1 MSSMVLL
8 SIVSYGQK
16 SSNDVFYGGGWTIG
30 LKKWALDGKT
40 IPNINVDLQY
50 KNNRYGLDFVVKEKS
65 ETYTKQG
72 YGIYYTTPSFKNFSI
87 NVGAGLLSEKW
98 PITRTET
105 STKTTGDYVKG
116 YYRSNGTYVNGY
128 YRNVATFTETK
139 TILIGEEKHNSIYSI
154 IGITKYI
161 PINEDFGLVV
171 RNTTRIFNIS
181 NKEIDNEF
189 SIGVFHKMLYK
200 NR

>member
-1 MSSMVLL
+1 M
-8 SIVSYGQK
+8 
-16 SSNDVFYGGGWTIG
+16 
-30 LKKWALDGKT
+30 KKWDLKGKL
-40 IPNINVDLQY
+40 IPNATIDLQY

-65 ETYTKQG
+65 DTYTKQG

-87 NVGAGLLSEKW
+87 NVGVGLLSEKW
-98 PITRTET
+98 PITMTET
-105 STKTTGDYVKG
+105 STKTTGDLVKG
-116 YYRSNGTYVNGY
+116 YYRSNGTYVNSY
-128 YRNVATFTETK
+128 YRNVSTFTETK
-139 TILIGEEKHNSIYSI
+139 TIVIGEKKDISIYSI
-154 IGITKYI
+154 VGITKYI

-181 NKEIDNEF
+181 NKDIDNEF